1 MTYSNS
7 NSNSRSRGTTVMS
20 LTRYTIG
27 QVQTAIVESATSSPL
42 AILKLKTEKT
52 KCNLSLSQ
60 EQINNNNHGNAKV
73 AKQLNQNKCTEKPF
87 ENKKE
92 NYE

>member
-42 AILKLKTEKT
+42 AVLKLKTEKT
-52 KCNLSLSQ
+52 NVISILGLGGYLFIHLVKTDENLY
-60 EQINNNNHGNAKV
+60 
-73 AKQLNQNKCTEKPF
+73 TF
-87 ENKKE
+87 
-92 NYE
+92 

>member
-7 NSNSRSRGTTVMS
+7 HSNSRSRGTTVMS

-42 AILKLKTEKT
+42 AVLKLKTEKT
-52 KCNLSLSQ
+52 NVISILAKNK
-60 EQINNNNHGNAKV
+60 QIIIIEMKKV
-73 AKQLNQNKCTEKPF
+73 AKQLNQNKCMEKPF
-87 ENKKE
+87 EK
-92 NYE
+92 

>member
-7 NSNSRSRGTTVMS
+7 NSNSRSWGTTVMS

-42 AILKLKTEKT
+42 AILKLKTEKQ

-60 EQINNNNHGNAKV
+60 EQINNNNHENAKV
-73 AKQLNQNKCTEKPF
+73 ARQLNQNKYMEKPF
-87 ENKKE
+87 ENKK

>member
-42 AILKLKTEKT
+42 AVLKLKTEKT
-52 KCNLSLSQ
+52 NVISVLAKNK
-60 EQINNNNHGNAKV
+60 QIIIIM
-73 AKQLNQNKCTEKPF
+73 EM
-87 ENKKE
+87 KKLQS
-92 NYE
+92 N

>member
-42 AILKLKTEKT
+42 AVLKLKTEKT
-52 KCNLSLSQ
+52 NCNLNLSQ
-60 EQINNNNHGNAKV
+60 EQINNKIMEIQKA
-73 AKQLNQNKCTEKPF
+73 AKQN
-87 ENKKE
+87 
-92 NYE
+92 